1 MVEIKVILAL
11 WFKHSTHT
19 INILIYK
26 DLFVSYEHITLI
38 TNTVIHSNC
47 VIQHVQHAF
56 VIFWPWCYTIL
67 SFWMYNDHLSYF
79 FTQYQTFLCI
89 NFQVCTYFLLASS
102 TLILLNYT
110 LFLFPFQT
118 VIKISSIYL
127 ATCVCISRTTTV
139 KEEKI
144 QQNTG

>member
-1 MVEIKVILAL
+1 MFNMHLL
-11 WFKHSTHT
+11 FF
-19 INILIYK
+19 
-26 DLFVSYEHITLI
+26 DLGVTQYFHFECIMTTCHI
-38 TNTVIHSNC
+38 
-47 VIQHVQHAF
+47 
-56 VIFWPWCYTIL
+56 
-67 SFWMYNDHLSYF
+67 F

-89 NFQVCTYFLLASS
+89 NFQVCTDFLLASS

-110 LFLFPFQT
+110 LFLFSFQT